1 MSIQDALSTAIE
13 TIPDCIAAG
22 YVDMETGMLL
32 GSSVSEPECTESL
45 DNLSIAVANLF
56 QGRGVA
62 AFEALLR
69 DAGGDDEA
77 QNTGFGEIAVFSKDR
92 LNIFLRTKEY
102 PDHVVCYICRNSA
115 NVGLALTKSHLSLG
129 SVAAAV

>member
-1 MSIQDALSTAIE
+1 MSIQAALQSAMD
-13 TIPDCIAAG
+13 TIPDCIAGG

-32 GSSVSEPECTESL
+32 GTCLTDPDSANVL
-45 DNLSIAVANLF
+45 DALAVAVANLF

-69 DAGGDDEA
+69 QAGTEEA
-77 QNTGFGEIAVFSKDR
+77 ANPGFGEIAVFSQDR
-92 LNIFLRTKEY
+92 LNIFLRTQEY

>member
-1 MSIQDALSTAIE
+1 MSIQDALNTAIE

-22 YVDMETGMLL
+22 YIDMETGMLL
-32 GSSVSEPECTESL
+32 GSSVSDSDCAESL
-45 DNLSIAVANLF
+45 DTLAIAVANLF

-62 AFEALLR
+62 AFEALLHE
-69 DAGGDDEA
+69 AGNTDEE
-77 QNTGFGEIAVFSKDR
+77 NTGFGEIAVFSKDR

-115 NVGLALTKSHLSLG
+115 NVGLALTKSHLSLKP
-129 SVAAAV
+129 VAAAV

>member
-1 MSIQDALSTAIE
+1 MSIDTALTSAME

-32 GSSVSEPECTESL
+32 GANTSDPDDADVLDSL
-45 DNLSIAVANLF
+45 AIAVANLF
-56 QGRGVA
+56 QGRGVR
-62 AFEALLR
+62 AFENLLR
-69 DAGGDDEA
+69 MAGTEDAEHP
-77 QNTGFGEIAVFSKDR
+77 GFGEIAVFSNDR
-92 LNIFLRTKEY
+92 LNIFLRTREY

-129 SVAAAV
+129 PVAAAV

>member
-1 MSIQDALSTAIE
+1 MFIQAALTTAMD

-32 GSSVSEPECTESL
+32 GTSIADPDSADAL
-45 DNLSIAVANLF
+45 DALAIAVANLF
-56 QGRGVA
+56 QGRGVG

-69 DAGGDDEA
+69 QAGAEETE
-77 QNTGFGEIAVFSKDR
+77 NPGFGEIAVFSKDR
-92 LNIFLRTKEY
+92 LNIFLRTRDY

-115 NVGLALTKSHLSLG
+115 NVGLALTKTHLSLG
-129 SVAAAV
+129 PVAAAV

>member
-1 MSIQDALSTAIE
+1 MSIQTALNSAME

-22 YVDMETGMLL
+22 YIDMETGMLL
-32 GSSVSEPECTESL
+32 GSSVSDSDCADSL
-45 DNLSIAVANLF
+45 DVLAVAVANLF

-69 DAGGDDEA
+69 QAGSADEENA
-77 QNTGFGEIAVFSKDR
+77 GFGEVAVFSKGR

-129 SVAAAV
+129 PVAAAV